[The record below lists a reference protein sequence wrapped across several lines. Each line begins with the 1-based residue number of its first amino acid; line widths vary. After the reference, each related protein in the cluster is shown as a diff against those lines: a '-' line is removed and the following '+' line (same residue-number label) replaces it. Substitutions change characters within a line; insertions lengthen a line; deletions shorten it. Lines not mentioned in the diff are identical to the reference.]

1 MSSLK
6 PGVFLDRDGVINNI
20 VWRQGQAVSPRT
32 FSEFVLADGIQEA
45 VKRLKTVDLPIFV
58 VTNQPD
64 IARQKMEPEALDQM
78 TAAIYQALP
87 IDDLRICPHDNDDDC
102 ACRKPRPGMLI
113 ELAAQWQIDLSCS
126 FIVGDSWKDMAA
138 GQQAGC
144 RTILIARDYNRGTE
158 SDFAVTDVL
167 AAATLILEL
176 LNSSACAGGFD
187 HGIYG

>member
-1 MSSLK
+1 MSNLR

-20 VWRQGQAVSPRT
+20 VWRQGMPVSPRT

-45 VKRLKTVDLPIFV
+45 VQRLKAAALPVFV

-64 IARQKMEPEALDQM
+64 IARHKMTAEALEQM
-78 TAAIYQALP
+78 TAAVYQALP

-113 ELAAQWQIDLSCS
+113 ELAQQWPIDLSRS

-138 GQQAGC
+138 GKQAGC
-144 RTILIARDYNRGTE
+144 RTVLIARDYNRETAA
-158 SDFAVTDVL
+158 DFAVTDVL
-167 AAATLILEL
+167 AAATLILEML
-176 LNSSACAGGFD
+176 TNPTCAGGL
-187 HGIYG
+187 